1 MRKLSPI
8 ILALALSPLVQAE
21 SVSEVSPVGK
31 IDGMVS
37 LLNHGYESGRKQWPY
52 CFHVRQW

>member
-21 SVSEVSPVGK
+21 SVSEVSPTGK
-31 IDGMVS
+31 IDSMVS
-37 LLNHGYESGRKQWPY
+37 LQGVILNFLCRY
-52 CFHVRQW
+52 

>member
-37 LLNHGYESGRKQWPY
+37 LLRSR
-52 CFHVRQW
+52 V